1 MVKIRDAHSLE
12 GPLPDDGASLLARVP
27 AAQALS
33 GAERVAAALDAVLAA
48 YAAEED
54 AAARRERIAA
64 ALDILETLVV
74 LGLDRDALCA
84 GVLCVPVAEG
94 RIDAGTLAAGFGEGV
109 ATLIAGVQR
118 MDALGLDPHDNPRR
132 HSFANRQRQGENLRR
147 MLVSMID
154 DPRVAL
160 VKLAERVQAL
170 RALGARSEVP
180 GAVRIARAAMDI
192 FAPLAHRLGVGQ
204 IKWELEDLAFRHL
217 QPDDYRAIAKLL
229 DERRAGR
236 EQFIAGS
243 IARLRAALDAAG
255 VKAELSGRP
264 KHLYSIWRKMQRKGI
279 GITEVYDVRALRVLV
294 GSVADCYSTL
304 GIVHGLWRNLPG
316 EFDDYIA
323 NPKPNGYRSLHTA
336 VIGDGGKVLE
346 VQIRTVDM
354 HQEAELG
361 ICAHWVYKGGE
372 RAPAGS
378 GYEDKIGWLRQVLGW
393 GDELDA
399 GELISEHLRRE
410 VGAERVYVLTPDG
423 HVVDLPA
430 GATPV
435 DFAYQVHS
443 ELGHRCRGARV
454 DGRIVSL
461 DYALST
467 GERVEIIRG
476 RNAAPNRDWLRA
488 GNEFV
493 HTARARSKIR
503 HWFRQ
508 QDREALVAA
517 GRALLERELKRV
529 ALPAPQLPALARGL
543 GFASAEDLLDSLG
556 SGETGMGQVFAFLAP
571 EEQGLPAAPPGL
583 PRAVPRKRTRAAV
596 AVDGIDNLMTSFAG
610 CCRPLPGESIAGYI
624 TGGRGVSVHR
634 RECSKLQRLAQESP
648 ARIIDVRW
656 QDAQPRA
663 HAVDLRVVAHD
674 RAGLL
679 KELVTLLGNERVNV
693 LDLGSTVDRV
703 RHVATVRLTVEIG
716 SLEALARVLEKLGR
730 VRGTIS
736 VQRHS
741 E

>member
-1 MVKIRDAHSLE
+1 MVKIRDAHSLQ
-12 GPLPDDGASLLARVP
+12 GPLPEDGASLLARVP
-27 AAQALS
+27 AAQAVS
-33 GAERVAAALDAVLAA
+33 GAQNVAAALDAVLAA
-48 YAAEED
+48 YAGEAD
-54 AAARRERIAA
+54 AAHRRERIAA
-64 ALDILETLVV
+64 ALDILETLAT
-74 LGLDRDALCA
+74 LGLDADALCA

-94 RIDAGTLAAGFGEGV
+94 CIGAEALAAGFGAGV
-109 ATLIAGVQR
+109 AALIAGVQR
-118 MDALGLDPHDNPRR
+118 MDALGLDPHEHTRR

-170 RALGARSEVP
+170 RALGTANESP
-180 GAVRIARAAMDI
+180 GAVQTARAAMDI
-192 FAPLAHRLGVGQ
+192 YAPLAHRLGVGQ

-217 QPDDYRAIAKLL
+217 QPADYRGIAKLL
-229 DERRAGR
+229 DERRADR
-236 EQFIAGS
+236 EQFIAEAT
-243 IARLRAALDAAG
+243 ARLREALAAAG

-336 VIGDGGKVLE
+336 VIGDGGRVLE
-346 VQIRTVDM
+346 VQIRTADM

-361 ICAHWVYKGGE
+361 ICAHWLYKSGE
-372 RAPAGS
+372 GPPAGRD
-378 GYEDKIGWLRQVLGW
+378 YEDKIGWLRQVLGW
-393 GDELDA
+393 GGELDA

-461 DYALST
+461 DYTLST

-503 HWFRQ
+503 HWFRE
-508 QDREALVAA
+508 QDREGLVAA
-517 GRALLERELKRV
+517 GRALLERELRRV
-529 ALPAPQLPALARGL
+529 ALTPPQLPALARGL
-543 GFASAEDLLDSLG
+543 GFASVDDLLASLG
-556 SGETGMGQVFAFLAP
+556 SGETGAGQVLAFLAP
-571 EEQGLPAAPPGL
+571 EEQGLPAVALEPA
-583 PRAVPRKRTRAAV
+583 RAAARKRARAAV
-596 AVDGIDNLMTSFAG
+596 AVEGIDNLMTSFAG
-610 CCRPLPGESIAGYI
+610 CCKPLPGEAIAGFI

-634 RECSKLQRLAQESP
+634 RDCSKLQRLAAENP
-648 ARIIDVRW
+648 ARIIDVHW
-656 QDAQPRA
+656 QDAQPRT

-679 KELVTLLGNERVNV
+679 KDLVTLLGNERVNV
-693 LDLGSTVDRV
+693 LDLGSTVDRA
-703 RHVATVRLTVEIG
+703 RQHATVRLTIEIA
-716 SLEALARVLEKLGR
+716 SLEALGRILEKLGR
-730 VRGTIS
+730 VGGVIAVR
-736 VQRHS
+736 RHS

>member
-1 MVKIRDAHSLE
+1 MVKIRDAHSIE

-27 AAQALS
+27 SAQAVN

-48 YAAEED
+48 YATEED
-54 AAARRERIAA
+54 AAQRRERVAV
-64 ALDILETLVV
+64 ALDILETLAT
-74 LGLDRDALCA
+74 LGLDAEALCA

-94 RIDAGTLAAGFGEGV
+94 RIAAEALAAGFGADV

-118 MDALGLDPHDNPRR
+118 MDALALDPHDHPRR

-170 RALGARSEVP
+170 RALGSAENAP
-180 GAVRIARAAMDI
+180 GAVQIARAAMDI
-192 FAPLAHRLGVGQ
+192 YAPLAHRLGVGQ

-217 QPDDYRAIAKLL
+217 QPVDYRDIAKLL
-229 DERRAGR
+229 DERRADR
-236 EQFIAGS
+236 EQFIAEA

-294 GSVADCYSTL
+294 GSAADCYSTL

-336 VIGDGGKVLE
+336 VIGDGGRVLE
-346 VQIRTVDM
+346 VQIRTGDM

-372 RAPAGS
+372 RAGAGS

-393 GDELDA
+393 GGELDA

-410 VGAERVYVLTPDG
+410 VGADRVYVLTPDG

-461 DYALST
+461 DYTLCT

-476 RNAAPNRDWLRA
+476 KNAAPNRDWLRA

-503 HWFRQ
+503 HWFRE

-517 GRALLERELKRV
+517 GRALLERELRRV
-529 ALPAPQLPALARGL
+529 ALSAPPLPALARGL

-556 SGETGMGQVFAFLAP
+556 SGETGIGQVLAFLAP
-571 EEQGLPAAPPGL
+571 EEQGLPAVPPEL
-583 PRAVPRKRTRAAV
+583 PRAPRKRPRAAV

-610 CCRPLPGESIAGYI
+610 CCRPLPGDAIAGYV

-634 RECSKLQRLAQESP
+634 RDCSKLQRLAAENP
-648 ARIIDVRW
+648 ARIIDLRW

-679 KELVTLLGNERVNV
+679 KDLVTLLGNERVNV
-693 LDLGSTVDRV
+693 LDLGSTVDRA
-703 RHVATVRLTVEIG
+703 RQIATVRLTVEIG